1 MKKIWVGA
9 QLRFR
14 PFSFDGK
21 GSAGYTRSANCWA
34 PGPFLLPMHISI
46 AAEQLFTIGI
56 FSITNSLLIGA
67 VVSVILM
74 VVLTRSIGRLQ
85 PVPGRVQNGVE
96 LIFESLINLI
106 ESVTHDK
113 KQARQFF
120 PLITTI
126 FLFVL
131 FSNWAGLLPGVG
143 TVGLAH
149 EYEGHATII
158 PFLRSTT
165 ADLNFTLALSLITV
179 FVVQF
184 TGIAAL
190 GVKKYGAK
198 FFVSPFHKP
207 YGIGMFVGILE
218 LISEIG
224 KTISFTFRLFG
235 NVFAGEVLLTVMLH
249 LVPYFLPLP
258 FLVMEIFVGLIQAL
272 VFAML
277 TLVFLK
283 MATTEAAH

>member
-1 MKKIWVGA
+1 VYFEKGIEDVSLDIYLG
-9 QLRFR
+9 
-14 PFSFDGK
+14 GK
-21 GSAGYTRSANCWA
+21 TIICIISNGVN
-34 PGPFLLPMHISI
+34 ISI
-46 AAEQLFTIGI
+46 AAEPLFHIGS
-56 FSITNSLLIGA
+56 FVVTNALLIGA
-67 VVSVILM
+67 VVSVCLM
-74 VVLTRSIGRLQ
+74 LFLVRMMHRLRE
-85 PVPGRVQNGVE
+85 VPSKKQNLVE
-96 LIFESLINLI
+96 IVFEGLLNLV
-106 ESVTHDK
+106 ESVTNDK

-120 PLITTI
+120 PLVATI

-143 TVGLAH
+143 TVGIMGEH
-149 EYEGHATII
+149 NGQHTII
-158 PFLRSTT
+158 PFLRSTS

-190 GVKKYGAK
+190 GIRKYGSK
-198 FFVSPFHKP
+198 FLVSPFQKP
-207 YGIGMFVGILE
+207 YVIGTLVGILE
-218 LISEIG
+218 LVSEIG

-235 NVFAGEVLLTVMLH
+235 NIFAGEVLLTVMLH

-258 FLVMEIFVGLIQAL
+258 FLMMEIFVGFIQAI

-283 MATTEAAH
+283 MATVEPHH